1 VSLGIFCRYINYISH
16 FSVTLLLLFILTF
29 SKLLVINFTS
39 QSVAAKDEYRFHRLS
54 SVEGRYGSTQCAV
67 QTPHCVCL
75 LNRHEKK

>member
-1 VSLGIFCRYINYISH
+1 MF
-16 FSVTLLLLFILTF
+16 TF

-39 QSVAAKDEYRFHRLS
+39 QSIAPMDKHRFHRLS

-75 LNRHEKK
+75 LNRHEKT